1 MCRNECDHK
10 IGSDNLITKLIK
22 VIKRMFP
29 VTLFLIVTYAI
40 FTPSSLFLNNIN
52 EFSLQYIR
60 VIPIIAWTALKLWA
74 IISIIPLCLKWEKA
88 IRFYMAFLFSIV
100 CGGYIQSNF
109 LNPAFSSLDGTAIDW
124 SLYALQGRVSA
135 GVWIIC
141 ILATIL
147 SVVWWGEKLE
157 RVIKYISY
165 FLSAVQIASLLVLVL
180 TCRLDDSSNYGFSKE
195 GQFSVGSDEN
205 IILFVVDTLQA
216 AAMEEYIASDAF
228 TEGELQNFT
237 FFDNAVSGGAPT
249 QLAMPVLLTGME
261 YDPMQSE
268 DEYKQEMW
276 EETMLYRDLHEN
288 GYDVRFFTELG
299 ATPGIPDGIADNYVM
314 TGNSWIEDYFL
325 FGKQLYK
332 LVNFYVM
339 PQFLKEKFWVTT
351 DAITETITKVDS
363 SYRIDDVQ
371 FYREMDE
378 MGGVFT
384 DNKKTF
390 RLYHLKG
397 VHAPYNMNENL
408 EKVEEG
414 SVTEQQQLQGIMK
427 VICVYLEAMKQA
439 GIYETS
445 TIIIVGDHGRHES
458 GNLESNPAVL
468 IKRAKESHP
477 LEINSAPIH
486 FRNVVATIADAGIDD
501 YSCYGPSAYDI
512 TGDSDVERLHTI
524 NNSVRRRLVLDK
536 DVEEAWYYRFIIP
549 DEADVQDEYHIWNPY
564 EINRI
569 SYNIGEIINFVESD
583 SYAEQINYRL
593 YKDKEGAIA
602 SNELSLCFELKDYHQ
617 EDLEFHF
624 IYSDV
629 YNNLQKAR
637 IYVNG
642 NKIENVVCMS
652 DEAEDEKIVEIS
664 KDLIKDNILILRMV
678 FPNAVTPNQIDRINS
693 DTRVLS
699 VVFNSMWLEKG

>member
-1 MCRNECDHK
+1 M
-10 IGSDNLITKLIK
+10 
-22 VIKRMFP
+22 
-29 VTLFLIVTYAI
+29 LFRSGIYV
-40 FTPSSLFLNNIN
+40 
-52 EFSLQYIR
+52 
-60 VIPIIAWTALKLWA
+60 
-74 IISIIPLCLKWEKA
+74 
-88 IRFYMAFLFSIV
+88 
-100 CGGYIQSNF
+100 QSNF
-109 LNPAFSSLDGTAIDW
+109 LNPKLSSLDGAVIDW
-124 SLYALQGRVSA
+124 SSYSAQGFVSA
-135 GVWIIC
+135 CFWILN
-141 ILATIL
+141 ILITIFA
-147 SVVWWGEKLE
+147 VVHWKEKAE
-157 RVIKYISY
+157 KIMKYISC
-165 FLSAVQIASLLVLVL
+165 FLSAVQILSLFILLF
-180 TCRLDDSSNYGFSKE
+180 TTRLDDSSYYGFSKE
-195 GQFSVGSDEN
+195 GQFSVGSEEN

-216 AAMEEYIASDAF
+216 AAMEEYIASDAYI
-228 TEGELQNFT
+228 ESELQDFT

-268 DEYKQEMW
+268 DKYKQEMW
-276 EETMLYRDLHEN
+276 EETTLYRDLHEN

-299 ATPGIPDGIADNYVM
+299 ATPEISEGIADNYVM
-314 TGNSWIEDYFL
+314 TGSSWIEDYFL

-339 PQFLKEKFWVTT
+339 PQFLKQKFWVTT
-351 DAITETITKVDS
+351 DAITETITKVDG

-371 FYREMDE
+371 FYREMNE

-390 RLYHLKG
+390 RLYHLNG

-427 VICVYLEAMKQA
+427 EIYAYFEAMKQA
-439 GIYETS
+439 GVYEGS
-445 TIIIVGDHGRHES
+445 TIIIAGDHGRHES

-477 LEINSAPIH
+477 LKISSAPIH
-486 FRNVVATIADAGIDD
+486 FRNIVATIAEAGIEN
-501 YSCYGPSAYDI
+501 YSSYGPSVYDI

-524 NNSVRRRLVLDK
+524 NNSVRRRLVLDEN
-536 DVEEAWYYRFIIP
+536 VEEAWYYRFIIP
-549 DEADVQDEYHIWNPY
+549 DEADVQGKYHIWNPY
-564 EINRI
+564 VINRI
-569 SYNIGEIINFVESD
+569 SYNIGEIINF
-583 SYAEQINYRL
+583 AENDGCAKEINYRL
-593 YKDKEGAIA
+593 YKEREGAIA

-629 YNNLQKAR
+629 YNDLQKAR

-642 NKIENVVCMS
+642 NKIENVVCRS
-652 DEAEDEKIVEIS
+652 DEAGDEKIVEIS
-664 KDLIKDNILILRMV
+664 KDMVKDNILILRMV
-678 FPNAVTPNQIDRINS
+678 FPNAVTPNQIDRTNS

-699 VVFNSMWLEKG
+699 VTFNSMWLEKE